1 MPKVKTHK
9 GAAKRFRKTKSGKL
23 MHRASGQDHF
33 NSRDKGEH
41 TMNKRRDSVLHGTH
55 QKNIVQLVP
64 YK

>member
-9 GAAKRFRKTKSGKL
+9 GAAKRFRRTSSGKL

-33 NSRDKGEH
+33 NSRDTGKV
-41 TMNKRRDSVLHGTH
+41 TKNKRTDVTISKQASKLTVR
-55 QKNIVQLVP
+55 IP